1 MNFQKRMVAIGFN
14 VKISGVWRFS
24 TKMANGN
31 LSLTAKNYPMSSIF
45 MPLNELIRDSSMDIN
60 QVIINCLASE
70 WRNVAAS
77 ALRDGIEVDL
87 VKFDYLLDVE
97 DCKILAVTYTM
108 DFRFDPKTSAG
119 FFRKRKSH

>member
-1 MNFQKRMVAIGFN
+1 MVAIGFN

-60 QVIINCLASE
+60 QVIINCLASD

-97 DCKILAVTYTM
+97 DCKILAVTYSM
-108 DFRFDPKTSAG
+108 DFRFDSKTSVG
-119 FFRKRKSH
+119 FFRKRKSP